1 MSCTIFNRFSRG
13 VLCISRCTRSEKLRP
28 VGKIGAV
35 AVTTLLL
42 HACAAMSVPPLI
54 DEAHAP
60 LPQLFRFSDGGEA
73 LYYVLDKDLA
83 LVAEPEQQS
92 EHSIRVTPADKRID
106 TFVFFISGSG
116 CSSLRYF
123 LPRYFDGLEGE
134 SGPIRVFMLQK
145 RFIYERSWG
154 RVFGCSRGFTA
165 ADHPG
170 RWLADQHDF
179 ITAQVNAATTRHR
192 KPVRIV
198 IAGVSEGAE
207 IVPLLARMVTGA
219 THVVL
224 LGNGGMP
231 PMEAYRLQ
239 LARHGMRMP
248 AELDALMAPPVTM
261 RAGLADPAPLAMI
274 AGHTWQYWA
283 ELARLDPAHDLL
295 ALAIP
300 VWVAMGEADE
310 AVPIASALYLEQTFA
325 SHQRTNLFLKIY
337 AGADH
342 ALSTNSQTNTADFWL
357 SFDRSMSKSQLLP
370 APTLP

>member
-1 MSCTIFNRFSRG
+1 MSFTIFDRFSRS

-28 VGKIGAV
+28 IGKVGAV
-35 AVTTLLL
+35 AMTTLLL
-42 HACAAMSVPPLI
+42 HACATLSLPPLI

-60 LPQLFRFSDGGEA
+60 PPQRFRFADGGEA
-73 LYYVLDKDLA
+73 MFYVLDKDLA
-83 LVAEPEQQS
+83 LLAGPEEQS
-92 EHSIRVTPADKRID
+92 ERSIRVDPADKRID

-145 RFIYERSWG
+145 RFIDERSWG
-154 RVFGCSRGFTA
+154 RAFGCGHDFTR
-165 ADHPG
+165 ADHPDI
-170 RWLADQHDF
+170 WLADQYDF
-179 ITAQVNAATTRHR
+179 ITAHVDAATTRHR
-192 KPVRIV
+192 RPVRIV

-207 IVPLLARMVTGA
+207 IAPLLARMVTGA

-231 PMEAYRLQ
+231 PMHAYRLQ
-239 LARHGMRMP
+239 LARRGMRMP
-248 AELDALMAPPVTM
+248 AELDALMAPRVAL
-261 RAGLADPAPLAMI
+261 RAGLADPDPSTII

-283 ELARLDPAHDLL
+283 ELARLDPGRDLL

-300 VWVAMGEADE
+300 VWVAMGEADD

-342 ALSTNSQTNTADFWL
+342 ALSTNSRTNTADFWL
-357 SFDRSMSKSQLLP
+357 SFDRSMAKSQLL
-370 APTLP
+370 AVPTLP